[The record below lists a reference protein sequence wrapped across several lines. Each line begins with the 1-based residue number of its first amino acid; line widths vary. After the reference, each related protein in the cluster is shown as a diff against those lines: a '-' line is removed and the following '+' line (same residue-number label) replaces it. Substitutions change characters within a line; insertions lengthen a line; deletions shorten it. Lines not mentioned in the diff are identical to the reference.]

1 MNTEIKQEKIEA
13 GEVLAGVLICPF
25 GEWPHGD
32 KTQLCDSKAFSQL
45 VENWSAA
52 GRPEILLD
60 FEHASTVD
68 RVDSDTRAAAWI
80 SNLQVTDEGLV
91 GDLKFTDI
99 GAEAVS
105 NRRLR
110 FLSPVWE
117 FDADIRPTVLK
128 SVGLTNRP
136 NIQGKCILN
145 KENIEPTKKENPHM
159 DKIKAALG
167 LAPETSDEEVAAKVA
182 ELKAANE
189 ALNKEKEA
197 AECARKDAEAE
208 AFAEEHK
215 EIANK
220 ADIKAMY
227 LANKEQTVKLFAGM
241 KKPEAPKQQLLN
253 KDAAK
258 EPVLKN
264 KATRESM
271 AALPPDQRAA
281 FYREHAAE
289 IDG

>member
-13 GEVLAGVLICPF
+13 GEVLAGVLLCPF
-25 GEWPHGD
+25 GKWPQGD

-45 VENWSAA
+45 VENWDQA

-145 KENIEPTKKENPHM
+145 KENIEPNKKENPHM

-253 KDAAK
+253 KAAAK

-271 AALPPDQRAA
+271 AALPPAQRAA

>member
-13 GEVLAGVLICPF
+13 GEVLAGVLLCPF
-25 GEWPHGD
+25 GKWPQGD

-45 VENWSAA
+45 VENWDQA

-145 KENIEPTKKENPHM
+145 KENIEPTKKEKPHM

-253 KDAAK
+253 KAAAK

-271 AALPPDQRAA
+271 AALPPAQRAA

>member
-1 MNTEIKQEKIEA
+1 MNTEIKQEKVEA
-13 GEVLAGVLICPF
+13 GEVLAGVLLCPY
-25 GEWPHGD
+25 GEWPNGEQ
-32 KTQLCDSKAFSQL
+32 TQICDSKAFVNL
-45 VENWSAA
+45 VANWDQA
-52 GRPEILLD
+52 GKPEILLD

-80 SNLQVTDEGLV
+80 SNLQVTDDGLV

-117 FDADIRPTVLK
+117 YDADIRPTVLK

-136 NIQGKCILN
+136 NIPGKCILN
-145 KENIEPTKKENPHM
+145 KESVNPTKENPHM
-159 DKIKAALG
+159 DKIKEALG
-167 LAPETSDEEVAAKVA
+167 LAPETTDEEVAAKVA

-189 ALNKEKEA
+189 ALNKEKEE
-197 AECARKDAEAE
+197 AEAARKDAEAE
-208 AFAEEHK
+208 TFAEEHK
-215 EIANK
+215 ELANK

-253 KDAAK
+253 KADCK

-264 KATRESM
+264 KATRETL
-271 AALPPDQRAA
+271 AALPPSKRAE
-281 FYREHAAE
+281 FYREHTAE

>member
-13 GEVLAGVLICPF
+13 GEVLAGVLLCPF
-25 GEWPHGD
+25 GKWPHGD
-32 KTQLCDSKAFSQL
+32 KTQLCDSKAFVNL
-45 VENWSAA
+45 VANWDQA
-52 GRPEILLD
+52 GRKEILLD

-68 RVDSDTRAAAWI
+68 RIDSDTRAAAWI

-253 KDAAK
+253 KAAAK

-264 KATRESM
+264 KATRETL

>member
-1 MNTEIKQEKIEA
+1 MNTEIKQEKVEA
-13 GEVLAGVLICPF
+13 GEVLAGVLLCPF
-25 GEWPHGD
+25 GEWPNGEQ
-32 KTQLCDSKAFSQL
+32 TQVCDSKAFVNL
-45 VENWSAA
+45 VANWEQA
-52 GRPEILLD
+52 GKPEILLD

-117 FDADIRPTVLK
+117 YDADIRPTVLK

-136 NIQGKCILN
+136 NIPGKCILN
-145 KENIEPTKKENPHM
+145 KEPIEPTKKENPHM
-159 DKIKAALG
+159 DKIKEALG
-167 LAPETSDEEVAAKVA
+167 LAPETTDEEVAAKVA

-189 ALNKEKEA
+189 ALNKEKEE
-197 AECARKDAEAE
+197 AEAARKDAEAE
-208 AFAEEHK
+208 TFAEEHK
-215 EIANK
+215 ELANK

-253 KDAAK
+253 KAAAK

-264 KATRESM
+264 KATRETLAS
-271 AALPPDQRAA
+271 LPPSQRAA
-281 FYREHAAE
+281 FYQEHAAE